1 MYRQNENRW
10 PKINLKC
17 KGDQNFKSYSLGTGG
32 AICMKSDEGIFIT
45 PSGVL
50 KESVRESDLFVLD
63 EKGGILKNPDSIN
76 GKVLKYSSCFPN
88 FINIYKHR

>member
-1 MYRQNENRW
+1 
-10 PKINLKC
+10 
-17 KGDQNFKSYSLGTGG
+17 
-32 AICMKSDEGIFIT
+32 MKADEGIFIT

-63 EKGGILKNPDSIN
+63 EKGEILKNPDSKN